1 MADADSLNNSRNR
14 ETQNV
19 LSCGHTLPGFQSS
32 SQQLQELHNISHG
45 KRLRDEAGREADS

>member
-45 KRLRDEAGREADS
+45 KRLRDEADREADS